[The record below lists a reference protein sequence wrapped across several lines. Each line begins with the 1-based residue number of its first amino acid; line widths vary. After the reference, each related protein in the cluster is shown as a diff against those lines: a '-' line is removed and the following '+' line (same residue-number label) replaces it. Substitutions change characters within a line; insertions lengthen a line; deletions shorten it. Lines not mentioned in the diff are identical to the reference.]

1 MTVTCRRRIEMKYT
15 VKVNKVRKNEGNLRG
30 FATVVFGESFKV
42 TNIAIIENHDGNLFV
57 SMPRYRSSE
66 VDEQNNYIFKDIC
79 NPITKEFRE
88 ELYDAILDGYKNTGS
103 DSRQTEGKEQVA
115 EMPSFAVKVTPFE
128 REGSNIKGLARI
140 YLDDCFV
147 INNVSV
153 LQGKDNVFVAMP
165 SYKTKQKDKDGKA
178 VYQDICF
185 PVTKEFREKLYSE
198 IIENY
203 KEKKAKAKDKPALMK
218 DDGFMKV
225 DDRNVGLP
233 IR

>member
-1 MTVTCRRRIEMKYT
+1 
-15 VKVNKVRKNEGNLRG
+15 
-30 FATVVFGESFKV
+30 
-42 TNIAIIENHDGNLFV
+42 
-57 SMPRYRSSE
+57 MP
-66 VDEQNNYIFKDIC
+66 
-79 NPITKEFRE
+79 P
-88 ELYDAILDGYKNTGS
+88 
-103 DSRQTEGKEQVA
+103 
-115 EMPSFAVKVTPFE
+115 FAVKVTPFE

-140 YLDDCFV
+140 YLDDSFV

-165 SYKTKQKDKDGKA
+165 SYKTKQTDEQGKA
-178 VYQDICF
+178 VYQDVCY
-185 PVTKEFREKLYSE
+185 PVTKEFRENLYRE

-218 DDGFMKV
+218 DDRFIKV